1 MKGTAKPSE
10 FRTALKNQKKGLKEQ
25 DETVK

>member
-10 FRTALKNQKKGLKEQ
+10 FRTALKNEKKGLEEQ
-25 DETVK
+25 NETAK